1 MTSSVQQ
8 FTTSVPS
15 APVAPA
21 LGWRAFVVETVTG
34 RIIADI
40 PYIGVPRHTS
50 GLNVTGDLNLTIPVG
65 GNAITKDL
73 LRSYLDP
80 WRFSFGLS
88 WGAHIFQCGPLVT
101 YQSQTSGNIAT
112 VQIGCAGIWA
122 LFTLK
127 RLLVNPAWAGA
138 DITAPEADTVLS
150 GLSLHTIA
158 KRLVE
163 NDLDRNGD
171 LPIVLPTDIAGAESR
186 TWPGYDLAYVGERLG
201 QLTQGLDA
209 PELEFRPRFTDQ
221 TQMAVEWPMRIGN
234 PRLGDLGL
242 PHAWEFNQA
251 LTNLDEAVDGSRQ
264 QFRSWVRGNGMER
277 GLLTGVAEDT
287 SLVDVGW
294 PMLEA
299 VDGSHTSTTELSE
312 LSGWAQA
319 NVLAYRSP
327 VRTWSAEVRID
338 GTDGRNQTT
347 GSPPISV
354 VASGDTARIGVNGH
368 PWIPDGLYGRRII
381 GIQSGQ
387 SAETV
392 SLVLQAVSE

>member
-1 MTSSVQQ
+1 MTSS
-8 FTTSVPS
+8 FTGALS
-15 APVAPA
+15 APVAPR

-34 RIIADI
+34 RIIGDV
-40 PYIGVPRHTS
+40 PYVGVPRHSS
-50 GLNVTGDLNLTIPVG
+50 GLNLTGDLNLTIPVG
-65 GNAITKDL
+65 GNAISKEL
-73 LRSYLDP
+73 LGSYMDP

-88 WGAHIFQCGPLVT
+88 WGTHIFQCGPLVT
-101 YQSQTSGNIAT
+101 YQSQTSGNGAV
-112 VQIGCAGIWA
+112 VQAACAGIWA

-127 RLLVNPAWAGA
+127 RLLVNPEWIGT
-138 DITAPEADTVLS
+138 DVTAPEADTVLTN
-150 GLSLHTIA
+150 LSLHTIA

-171 LPIVLPTDIAGAESR
+171 LPIVLPADIAGTQSR
-186 TWPGYDLAYVGERLG
+186 TWPGYDLATVGERLG

-221 TQMAVEWPMRIGN
+221 TQMAVEWAMRIGN

-242 PHAWEFNQA
+242 PHAWDYNQA

-264 QFRSWVRGNGMER
+264 TFRSWVRGNGMER

-287 SLVDVGW
+287 SLADVGW

-299 VDGSHTSTTELSE
+299 VDGSHTSTIDLTE

-319 NVLAYRSP
+319 NVLAYRRP
-327 VRTWSAEVRID
+327 VRAWSAEVRID
-338 GTDGRNQTT
+338 GTNGQNQLS
-347 GSPPISV
+347 GSPQISV
-354 VASGDTARIGVNGH
+354 VASGDTARFGVKDH
-368 PWIPDGLYGRRII
+368 AWIPDGLYGRRII

-387 SAETV
+387 SHETV
-392 SLVLQAVSE
+392 SLVLQGVSS